1 MFLNKIYNQSE
12 AKLIYKWDINKI
24 IYKITINSYY
34 RPKIEISYKIDEYN
48 ISPQFDYI
56 EPAAKSPVLFDYSK
70 NVNQQKS

>member
-1 MFLNKIYNQSE
+1 M
-12 AKLIYKWDINKI
+12 